1 MPLLKQTTIEVSKQ
15 IILIEKSPLVKVVQ
29 LSEQTAT
36 GKATI
41 CIPLQ
46 NRIPIAEVITQEVID
61 RAVEVNHLKVQKI
74 EL

>member
-15 IILIEKSPLVKVVQ
+15 IILIEKSPLIKVVQ
-29 LSEQTAT
+29 LSEQTAA

-41 CIPLQ
+41 RMPLQ
-46 NRIPIAEVITQEVID
+46 NQIPIAEVITQEVID
-61 RAVEVNHLKVQKI
+61 RAVEVNHQEVQII